1 MMPGILLLL
10 FTGLLLGGCTE
21 EQQNRLTR
29 LGVTW
34 LEGNY
39 RVTYA
44 DGEHVKSWEVRDSK
58 VTSEPEKGY
67 YFFWVQGGRKSLLRA
82 NPDCA
87 KLCRANSVA
96 RNRNKAIPVRPVTGI
111 MNATPDSVRRP
122 GSRFL
127 LRHEAAAVVV
137 EL

>member
-1 MMPGILLLL
+1 MSRILSLVFL
-10 FTGLLLGGCTE
+10 GLMLVGCTE

-44 DGEHVKSWEVRDSK
+44 DGEHVKSWVIRESK

-67 YFFWVQGGRKSLLRA
+67 YYFWVREGDKRFYVQTPIGRSY
-82 NPDCA
+82 
-87 KLCRANSVA
+87 
-96 RNRNKAIPVRPVTGI
+96 I
-111 MNATPDSVRRP
+111 
-122 GSRFL
+122 
-127 LRHEAAAVVV
+127 E
-137 EL
+137 ELP